1 MGMNLDQEDLDFIGA
16 VLRKIQH
23 RDASLMDVEYDE
35 WDNRARLEVTCPG
48 CGAHI
53 EGVRFFNYAGD
64 SIHRDGCRFI
74 DLLRRLDRESD
85 AEYLNQSDEAE
96 QARIERQR
104 NQEELDK
111 KQALEKARQKSIRQE
126 MGRAREAFLKEHNLR
141 SDDLEAIVAYRCS
154 QNSIPA
160 MELGTRA
167 WDPWEWEIAVQKW
180 EEAGRPVVQAGE
192 EDVGGVLGLG
202 FVRATW
208 P

>member
-1 MGMNLDQEDLDFIGA
+1 MGMNLDQEDLDFIGT
-16 VLRKIQH
+16 VLREIQN
-23 RDASLMDVEYDE
+23 RDASLMDVEYDQY
-35 WDNRARLEVTCPG
+35 DGDPRLEVTCPG

-64 SIHRDGCRFI
+64 SIHRDGCRFV
-74 DLLRRLDRESD
+74 DLLRLLNQASNIEYLHQYDD
-85 AEYLNQSDEAE
+85 AEKV
-96 QARIERQR
+96 RIERQR
-104 NQEELDK
+104 KQEELDK
-111 KQALEKARQKSIRQE
+111 KQALEEARQKSIRQE
-126 MGRAREAFLKEHNLR
+126 MDRAREAFLKEHNLR
-141 SDDLEAIVAYRCS
+141 PDDLEAIVAYRCS
-154 QNSIPA
+154 QNNIPA